1 MKQREA
7 RRLRGHQDG
16 HDMDWLA
23 PGWWQKRSKWPGLG
37 YMGGVSRTGFC
48 TGRIWVER

>member
-1 MKQREA
+1 M
-7 RRLRGHQDG
+7 G
-16 HDMDWLA
+16 WLA

-48 TGRIWVER
+48 TGRIWVERKIGELAMVLRAGLEWW